1 MFSEGRKDQPFKY
14 LDGRTEEGNW
24 SVGGRILC
32 WFGRFKERDDNGSFP
47 YGRDGAGGRGD
58 VEEGGEELLSLGPD
72 VLEVE
77 GGQVVWTKGLG
88 RLGLLD
94 SFSGLFCCKSGR
106 IGKIFFL
113 HLFCYFT
120 ICFGADMPD
129 HRRKLFIEI
138 VSNVYGV
145 GNILSLK
152 FD

>member
-47 YGRDGAGGRGD
+47 YGRDGAGGRED

-88 RLGLLD
+88 CLGLLD
-94 SFSGLFCCKSGR
+94 CFSGLFSCKCGR
-106 IGKIFFL
+106 VGEILLF
-113 HLFCYFT
+113 HLFALQGRCIGNRA
-120 ICFGADMPD
+120 ICGTHTKYKP
-129 HRRKLFIEI
+129 
-138 VSNVYGV
+138 NYT
-145 GNILSLK
+145 
-152 FD
+152 

>member
-24 SVGGRILC
+24 SVGGWILC
-32 WFGRFKERDDNGSFP
+32 WFRWFKEGDDNGGFP

-106 IGKIFFL
+106 IGEVLLF
-113 HLFCYFT
+113 HLFCDFSVCLST
-120 ICFGADMPD
+120 DMS
-129 HRRKLFIEI
+129 HYRCKLFIKV
-138 VSNVYGV
+138 VSNIFWV
-145 GNILSLK
+145 
-152 FD
+152 